1 MIEDKKFQTL
11 TSKSSAS
18 SYPHEILNFKDE
30 ARICNKSSQIRS
42 EKKNLNVFIDTSLE
56 LFINLAGQNKYAAMN
71 SRRAVGYEELF
82 AGM

>member
-30 ARICNKSSQIRS
+30 ARICNKGSQIRS
-42 EKKNLNVFIDTSLE
+42 EKKI
-56 LFINLAGQNKYAAMN
+56 
-71 SRRAVGYEELF
+71 
-82 AGM
+82 